1 VGQLGLNADTV
12 DRLAS
17 GQRRPWHPL
26 AIGAVATTG
35 AGTLLITALWQPH
48 VQDPLLRGG
57 IEMTA
62 AVLLIFS
69 AWLLGWSYFVTRTA
83 TAYFGFAA
91 VVATALVD
99 LFYSMLP
106 TFVGPGN
113 TTIAPAAR
121 VVSSLLLLLGFAVAV
136 SAISRRRLV
145 GQRRGRR
152 LAARPI
158 FIALGIGVVIDLL
171 SGGTDPMTSRSGG
184 TLVALVA
191 GALLVTAALV
201 LARSRRAAD
210 PGSAIRW
217 DGPDGRSRL
226 LGPTLVA
233 VASAQLQ
240 VLLMPTTPA
249 SWVTPAEG
257 MRLFACV
264 LLLLLAVR
272 VNRSTQRGILAAM
285 LAAERLRIARDFH
298 DGLAQDLCFISAHGE
313 RLAAELGGEHPLAVA
328 ARRALAVSRGVIVDL
343 AASAE
348 ETTLDALRAVADEI
362 ESRYDVQ
369 IEVGP
374 VDGKVGSSARLDG
387 DERHEVVRIAREAMI
402 NAVRHGGARW
412 VRVGLGTKDPGHVLL
427 HVFDDG
433 SGIDQSASTGGLG
446 MRTMRQRAR
455 RLDARLSARRRRGGG
470 TEIEVRT

>member
-1 VGQLGLNADTV
+1 MGLKADTA

-17 GQRRPWHPL
+17 GQRSQWHPL
-26 AIGAVATTG
+26 AIGAVAAMG
-35 AGTLLITALWQPH
+35 AGTLLVAALWQPH
-48 VQDPLLRGG
+48 IHDTLLRGG

-62 AVLLIFS
+62 AVLLFFS

-83 TAYFGFAA
+83 TAYLGFAA

-99 LFYSMLP
+99 LYYSVLP
-106 TFVGPGN
+106 TFVGPRD
-113 TTIAPAAR
+113 TTITPAAR
-121 VVSSLLLLLGFAVAV
+121 VVSSLLLVLGFAVAV
-136 SAISRRRLV
+136 SAISGRLLV
-145 GQRRGRR
+145 GQRRARR
-152 LAARPI
+152 LAAGPI
-158 FIALGIGVVIDLL
+158 FTALGIGVVIDLL
-171 SGGTDPMTSRSGG
+171 SDGADPMTSRSGG
-184 TLVALVA
+184 TPVALVA
-191 GALLVTAALV
+191 GALLITAALV
-201 LARSRRAAD
+201 LARSRGAPDA
-210 PGSAIRW
+210 GSAIRW

-233 VASAQLQ
+233 VAAAQLQ
-240 VLLMPTTPA
+240 LLLLPATPA

-257 MRLFACV
+257 MRLFACG
-264 LLLLLAVR
+264 LLLALAVR
-272 VNRSTQRGILAAM
+272 VNRATQRGVLATM

-298 DGLAQDLCFISAHGE
+298 DGLAQDLSFISAHGE
-313 RLAAELGGEHPLAVA
+313 RLAGELGGEHPLAVA
-328 ARRALAVSRGVIVDL
+328 ARRALAVSRGAIVDL
-343 AASAE
+343 AASGE

-374 VDGKVGSSARLDG
+374 VDEEVGSGAHLDG
-387 DERHEVVRIAREAMI
+387 DARHEVVRIAREAMI